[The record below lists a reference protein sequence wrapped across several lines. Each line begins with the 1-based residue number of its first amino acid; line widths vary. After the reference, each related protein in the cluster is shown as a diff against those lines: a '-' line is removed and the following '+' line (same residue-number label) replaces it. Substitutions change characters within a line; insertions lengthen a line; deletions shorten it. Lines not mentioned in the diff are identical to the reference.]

1 MVLLQ
6 SMILSLFFIV
16 SYSSG
21 IIFITLDIRKA
32 STYISV
38 KFCSN
43 VKFNLTLKGTLTSI
57 NCLNI
62 KIGQKIWN
70 IFSILNMDTF
80 FTIYMRF
87 NERNLKNW
95 IDKLLYVIT
104 LETWS
109 NSAVFRQNHFK
120 GFPYNSIE
128 FEALKQKLFNLC
140 SKSCVF
146 N

>member
-6 SMILSLFFIV
+6 TMILSLFFTI

-21 IIFITLDIRKA
+21 IIFITLDIGKA

-38 KFCSN
+38 KFYSN
-43 VKFNLTLKGTLTSI
+43 VKFNLTLKETLTSI
-57 NCLNI
+57 NCLNM
-62 KIGQKIWN
+62 KMGQKVWN
-70 IFSILNMDTF
+70 IFSILNIDTF
-80 FTIYMRF
+80 FAIYMRF
-87 NERNLKNW
+87 NERNIKNW

-120 GFPYNSIE
+120 GLPCNPIE

-140 SKSCVF
+140 SKS
-146 N
+146 